1 MKLLKILLSISL
13 ISLNISAVAADCKV
27 KNQSMNLNELINVN
41 KVDVEAELKK
51 TLEEYR
57 NDCLKSNDKNQ
68 IDKLNSLIEACE
80 KLINDYS
87 NEESVSTCANQPNA
101 AVSMV
106 VAYFSNKNYYLSRE
120 LLLHS
125 TMNTNKKSTYVP
137 NYGYVLKST
146 NAIKKI
152 AKGTSIKGSS
162 VFNSTSTTA
171 EGDAKYSI
179 HKFDFTKT
187 KANSK
192 TVKVSDYYDY
202 GSGDYDGL
210 AGIAVEAM
218 KNAQKNGSIVPFKVS
233 ITVSV

>member
-13 ISLNISAVAADCKV
+13 ISLNISAVAADCNV

-120 LLLHS
+120 LLLHA

-146 NAIKKI
+146 NAIKKN

>member
-120 LLLHS
+120 LLLHA

>member
-1 MKLLKILLSISL
+1 
-13 ISLNISAVAADCKV
+13 
-27 KNQSMNLNELINVN
+27 
-41 KVDVEAELKK
+41 
-51 TLEEYR
+51 
-57 NDCLKSNDKNQ
+57 
-68 IDKLNSLIEACE
+68 
-80 KLINDYS
+80 
-87 NEESVSTCANQPNA
+87 
-101 AVSMV
+101 
-106 VAYFSNKNYYLSRE
+106 
-120 LLLHS
+120 
-125 TMNTNKKSTYVP
+125 MNTNKKSTYVP

>member
-27 KNQSMNLNELINVN
+27 KNQNMNLNELINAN

-51 TLEEYR
+51 TMEEYR

-80 KLINDYS
+80 KLLNDYS
-87 NEESVSTCANQPNA
+87 SEESVSTCANQPNA

-120 LLLHS
+120 LLLHA

-146 NAIKKI
+146 NTIKKLQMVLLP
-152 AKGTSIKGSS
+152 KGLQFLIVHLQQLKEMQNILFINLISPKLRR
-162 VFNSTSTTA
+162 V
-171 EGDAKYSI
+171 
-179 HKFDFTKT
+179 
-187 KANSK
+187 
-192 TVKVSDYYDY
+192 VK
-202 GSGDYDGL
+202 L
-210 AGIAVEAM
+210 
-218 KNAQKNGSIVPFKVS
+218 
-233 ITVSV
+233 

>member
-27 KNQSMNLNELINVN
+27 KNQNMNLNELINAN

-51 TLEEYR
+51 TMEEYR

-80 KLINDYS
+80 KLLNDYS
-87 NEESVSTCANQPNA
+87 SEESVSTCANQPNA

-120 LLLHS
+120 LLLHA

-146 NAIKKI
+146 NTIKKI
-152 AKGTSIKGSS
+152 ANGASTKGSS
-162 VFNSTSTTA
+162 VFNSTSTPA
-171 EGDAKYSI
+171 EGDV
-179 HKFDFTKT
+179 TKT
-187 KANSK
+187 KASSK

-210 AGIAVEAM
+210 AGIAVDAM